1 LRREAARAKNAQQQE
16 RLQAL
21 AASTTLRKEQL
32 AAAHNSDGDRVAQA
46 VAALE
51 KTFKTAKPELKEE
64 TLRRLAEQQRELG
77 ALWQNATQ
85 KLPREAMNKAAQQF
99 GSADAKLAQEIR
111 DAMEHRD
118 VAQIQKKIGDLRNEL
133 RELAGMP
140 DGAEKSA
147 LHERLAQQLSTLAE
161 ALSKNGASPE
171 LNAALARALQQLD
184 MGRLNGLAK
193 EALQGADA
201 SLALGAEE
209 LANLSRLLADAD
221 ALEAAL
227 KSLQMARLLAAKGML
242 DGEACKECAGMGDY
256 CALYAKLLAQQ
267 GGIGPGM
274 GPLPGRGAGGKAPE
288 DDSLASAF
296 RPEKTETTLTT
307 GKMLLE
313 WKTSEVGE
321 SGPRA
326 EAFRDGIQKVKQG
339 VSEAIVSEQIP
350 PGYHATIQK
359 YFDALPAK

>member
-1 LRREAARAKNAQQQE
+1 
-16 RLQAL
+16 
-21 AASTTLRKEQL
+21 
-32 AAAHNSDGDRVAQA
+32 
-46 VAALE
+46 
-51 KTFKTAKPELKEE
+51 
-64 TLRRLAEQQRELG
+64 
-77 ALWQNATQ
+77 
-85 KLPREAMNKAAQQF
+85 
-99 GSADAKLAQEIR
+99 
-111 DAMEHRD
+111 
-118 VAQIQKKIGDLRNEL
+118 
-133 RELAGMP
+133 
-140 DGAEKSA
+140 
-147 LHERLAQQLSTLAE
+147 
-161 ALSKNGASPE
+161 
-171 LNAALARALQQLD
+171 
-184 MGRLNGLAK
+184 
-193 EALQGADA
+193 
-201 SLALGAEE
+201 
-209 LANLSRLLADAD
+209 
-221 ALEAAL
+221 
-227 KSLQMARLLAAKGML
+227 MARLLAAKGML

-288 DDSLASAF
+288 DYSLASAF